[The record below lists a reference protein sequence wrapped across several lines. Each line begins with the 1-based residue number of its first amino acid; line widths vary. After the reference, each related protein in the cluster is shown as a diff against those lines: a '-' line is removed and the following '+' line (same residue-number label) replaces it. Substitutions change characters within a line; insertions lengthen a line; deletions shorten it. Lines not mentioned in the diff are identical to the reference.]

1 MEKYHP
7 SKDELAIIN
16 ERFAKTPYKSENDL
30 YSFPAMIIDNRMT
43 AYFTRVHPTFLEQCT
58 KDLIN
63 GVGFMVGHDTNK
75 LPMARSFKGQLVSDG
90 EDIEVFAKF
99 FMQKDLEVNG
109 VNTDDFMKAFLGGTT
124 EDVSIGF
131 SAKKFECS
139 ICGKD
144 VRSMDCSH
152 YPGKKYNDKGKED
165 ENGILCFAWVKEP
178 AGPSGEALREV
189 SAVYKGAVPK
199 AKQKKADEV
208 PKFSINIED
217 GKSIKE
223 APEEAA
229 VVMSFSFPFSDE
241 YERGKGRGKGGPR
254 QGDGGASK
262 CKCPKC
268 GHTINHVRGKP
279 CAEIP
284 CPKCGTKM
292 KGVNMLDIKKFFA
305 GEYSEEELKE
315 IELTNEDM
323 NTILEKVGEFKKELE
338 TALVKKEELKT
349 ASDNN
354 KILLEQNED
363 LKNKMTVL
371 QESLDVLETEAGETK
386 DRLEKEIKEVKDL
399 NVKVQKDLTV
409 ANGALDKYKKELI
422 EETLGYGIKLNGNSY
437 DKAKESELL
446 KDKSIDDIKS
456 ISTGFLN
463 ELCAK
468 FPIGK
473 STSGPQD
480 GLPGGEN
487 VQNVP
492 DEGFKI

>member
-1 MEKYHP
+1 
-7 SKDELAIIN
+7 
-16 ERFAKTPYKSENDL
+16 
-30 YSFPAMIIDNRMT
+30 
-43 AYFTRVHPTFLEQCT
+43 
-58 KDLIN
+58 
-63 GVGFMVGHDTNK
+63 
-75 LPMARSFKGQLVSDG
+75 
-90 EDIEVFAKF
+90 
-99 FMQKDLEVNG
+99 
-109 VNTDDFMKAFLGGTT
+109 
-124 EDVSIGF
+124 
-131 SAKKFECS
+131 
-139 ICGKD
+139 
-144 VRSMDCSH
+144 
-152 YPGKKYNDKGKED
+152 
-165 ENGILCFAWVKEP
+165 
-178 AGPSGEALREV
+178 
-189 SAVYKGAVPK
+189 
-199 AKQKKADEV
+199 
-208 PKFSINIED
+208 
-217 GKSIKE
+217 
-223 APEEAA
+223 
-229 VVMSFSFPFSDE
+229 
-241 YERGKGRGKGGPR
+241 
-254 QGDGGASK
+254 
-262 CKCPKC
+262 
-268 GHTINHVRGKP
+268 
-279 CAEIP
+279 
-284 CPKCGTKM
+284 M

-473 STSGPQD
+473 STSGPQE